1 MKNTKQLNKKL
12 TLNKKT
18 ISNLDIYELNS
29 AKGGATLLCDTGNC
43 IPTATVSVCAGGVCQ
58 TESCTWNE
66 WSINGMSRLTLAT
79 MADRSTGGNSTK

>member
-29 AKGGATLLCDTGNC
+29 AKGGATLVLCDTGNC
-43 IPTATVSVCAGGVCQ
+43 IPTATVSLCPGGVCQ
-58 TESCTWNE
+58 TESCTWYDE
-66 WSINGMSRLTLAT
+66 FC
-79 MADRSTGGNSTK
+79 